1 MSSTIRVTN
10 PLEAASP
17 FELRINQSAGIPESM
32 VKAALRT
39 GEMGFI
45 HSFTTG
51 STVDGPGVRV
61 VGWMAGCHWRCLY
74 CHNPDTWSMMNG
86 MPVTLEHAIEELRQY
101 RNGLKLMGGGFTL
114 SGGEPLMQDRF
125 AVRLFS
131 AIHEMGIHT
140 ALNTNG
146 NLGERLSD
154 EELEQIDLVILDI
167 KTWDKVAHKHLTG
180 MDVGPTLDFML
191 RLAELKRPLWTRF
204 VLVPGVTDDERDIA
218 QIAAFTARLGNVER
232 VDVLP
237 FHQMGQYKWKS
248 LDLNYTLEHVEPPG
262 YELLER
268 TCKQFRAA
276 GLKVFNFGS
285 WALK

>member
-1 MSSTIRVTN
+1 MSSTITVTN

-17 FELRINQSAGIPESM
+17 FELRINQSAGIPESI
-32 VKAALRT
+32 VNAALRT

-45 HSFTTG
+45 HSFTAG
-51 STVDGPGVRV
+51 STVDGPGVRL
-61 VGWMAGCHWRCLY
+61 VGSMAGCHWRCLY

-86 MPVTLEHAIEELRQY
+86 MPVTLDQAIEELRKY
-101 RNGLKLMGGGFTL
+101 HNGLKIMGGGFTL

-154 EELEQIDLVILDI
+154 EELEKIDLVMLDI
-167 KTWDKVAHKHLTG
+167 KTWDTVAHKHLTG

-191 RLAELKRPLWTRF
+191 RLAELKRPLWMRF
-204 VLVPGVTDDERDIA
+204 VLVPGLTDDERDLA
-218 QIAAFTARLGNVER
+218 QSRRLPPHWETSSGWTCCLSTNWASTSGNR
-232 VDVLP
+232 SISITRSSTWNLRDT
-237 FHQMGQYKWKS
+237 
-248 LDLNYTLEHVEPPG
+248 N
-262 YELLER
+262 
-268 TCKQFRAA
+268 
-276 GLKVFNFGS
+276 
-285 WALK
+285 